1 MPYQFPHR
9 RELKFQAKRWIGHP
23 TSMRATLLVV
33 CLLMASF
40 GVRYL
45 LDANLT
51 YALADLSHY
60 QDTATGIYFND
71 NGFSLIFRMDLT
83 QLVIAIPLTY
93 TQITSFLVVSV
104 VLFLILAPLRV
115 GLMAIYWAILRGD
128 QPTFS
133 SLFSWLTQARRLG
146 KALVVEFVL
155 QVGTRLVGLVCT
167 LPTFYLYYLFYSN
180 VTSLD
185 QISTQM
191 SMLHSLASLLA
202 IAAMV
207 FAFWLHSTFLPV
219 RYCLASHPEFTL
231 GETFARGLRSTKG
244 WRGRFFR
251 FRLSMLPWYVFSQVT
266 YHSIDL
272 YAMPYTS
279 MASMLYI
286 QEIARVRQAQTQPET
301 V

>member
-23 TSMRATLLVV
+23 TSTRTTLLVV
-33 CLLMASF
+33 GLMMAAF

-45 LDANLT
+45 LNANLT

-115 GLMAIYWAILRGD
+115 GLMEVYWSILRGG

-133 SLFSWLTQARRLG
+133 ALFSWLTQVRRLG

-155 QVGTRLVGLVCT
+155 QVGIRLAGFVCT
-167 LPTFYLYYLFYSN
+167 LPSFYLYYLFYSN

-185 QISTQM
+185 QVTTQM
-191 SMLHSLASLLA
+191 SLLQSLASLLA
-202 IAAMV
+202 VAAAV
-207 FAFWLHSTFLPV
+207 FALWLHSTFLPV
-219 RYCLASHPEFTL
+219 RYCLAAHPEFTL
-231 GETFARGLRSTKG
+231 GQTFVRGLRSTKG

-251 FRLSMLPWYVFSQVT
+251 FRLSMLPWYFFSQVS

-286 QEIARVRQAQTQPET
+286 QEIARAKDAQTQLET

>member
-23 TSMRATLLVV
+23 TAMRTTLLVV
-33 CLLMASF
+33 GLLVASF
-40 GVRYL
+40 GVKYL

-51 YALADLSHY
+51 YALADLNHY
-60 QDTATGIYFND
+60 QDTTTGIYFND

-93 TQITSFLVVSV
+93 TQIAAFLAVNLVC
-104 VLFLILAPLRV
+104 FLILAPLRV
-115 GLMAIYWAILRGD
+115 GLMAVYWAILRGEH
-128 QPTFS
+128 PAFS
-133 SLFSWLTQARRLG
+133 DLFPWLTQARRLG
-146 KALVVEFVL
+146 KSLVVEFVL
-155 QVGTRLVGLVCT
+155 QAGVRLVGLVCT
-167 LPTFYLYYLFYSN
+167 LPSFYLYYLFYSN

-185 QISTQM
+185 QVTTQM
-191 SMLHSLASLLA
+191 SLLHSLAFLLA
-202 IAAMV
+202 VIAAV
-207 FAFWLHSTFLPV
+207 FAFWLHCTFLPV
-219 RYCLASHPEFTL
+219 RYCLAAHPEFTL
-231 GETFARGLRSTKG
+231 GQTFVRGLRSTKG

-251 FRLSMLPWYVFSQVT
+251 FRLSMVPWYFFSQVS

-286 QEIARVRQAQTQPET
+286 QEIARAKNAQTQIEPL
-301 V
+301 